1 MGEATSG
8 WPLTSRELL
17 VNSPVLRRLSAAA
30 LTLAATLGV
39 TLATTAA
46 PAEAAGES
54 YVALGDSYSAGN
66 GTREKLDDCWR
77 SSLAYPSLIAAQRG
91 YALDFRAC
99 SGATVADVTSTQLGA
114 LSASTSFV
122 TISIG
127 GNDAGF
133 ADVLTECALPG
144 WASDCDEAVDGAQ
157 SYIANNLSGSLSGLY
172 GSIRSLA
179 PNAEVVVVGYPRIF
193 MGEDCNAI
201 TFFSPEEEQRLNETA
216 DQINAVIGSAAS
228 AAGFGFANPTSA
240 FTGHAVCDDP
250 EWINGFSDPIED
262 SYHPNAAG
270 HASGYAPT
278 VSGGPRLRVHGH
290 AGRPRRGPG
299 PGPGDRRLAAAARCG
314 GPDHRARGLRGAR
327 PAQPRGAGRGQGARH
342 RPGPLDPQPHLTP
355 AVPGRVDRG
364 LYKGRHDDATSGS
377 GRRRTA
383 HARPRR
389 RCLHRRRGRG
399 RRGGRGPGRAGR
411 ADRRWPPG

>member
-8 WPLTSRELL
+8 WPLTSRELP
-17 VNSPVLRRLSAAA
+17 VNSSALRRLAAAA

-39 TLATTAA
+39 TLAATP
-46 PAEAAGES
+46 PAQAAGES

-99 SGATVADVTSTQLGA
+99 SGATVADVTNTQLGA
-114 LSASTSFV
+114 LSSSTSFV

-144 WASDCDEAVDGAQ
+144 WASDCDGAVDGAQ
-157 SYIANNLSGSLSGLY
+157 SYIANSLSGSLSGLY

-201 TFFSPEEEQRLNETA
+201 TFFSPEEEQRLNATA

-278 VSGGPRLRVHGH
+278 VSGILGFAFTASPAVLEAARAQGPAIAASQQQH
-290 AGRPRRGPG
+290 
-299 PGPGDRRLAAAARCG
+299 AAADRTIEPEVFEA
-314 GPDHRARGLRGAR
+314 PDLRSPEVKAAAK
-327 PAQPRGAGRGQGARH
+327 AQGID
-342 RPGPLDPQPHLTP
+342 LD
-355 AVPGRVDRG
+355 
-364 LYKGRHDDATSGS
+364 
-377 GRRRTA
+377 
-383 HARPRR
+383 
-389 RCLHRRRGRG
+389 
-399 RRGGRGPGRAGR
+399 
-411 ADRRWPPG
+411 RWIRNHT